1 MKQTTKRFYG
11 ALIGVAFLSG
21 LTGAF
26 AYSLSQKSAS
36 TMLPKFSFTES
47 QKSEELAENMGMQLS
62 QASMPAVQPVDLTEA
77 AEKACNAVVYIK
89 VVQKGKTQTIEYRDP
104 FEDFFG
110 DFFGRGGGGGT
121 QRRQVETPKREA
133 AGSGVIISD
142 DGYIVTNNH
151 VVENA
156 DEITI
161 TLNDNRE
168 FSARVIGLDAD
179 TDLALLKIEATGLP
193 AIVIGDSEQL
203 KVGEWVLAVGN
214 PFNLTSTVTAGIVS
228 AKARNIGAHKNGIE
242 SFIQTD
248 AAINAGNSGGALV
261 NTRGELVG
269 INAMLYSQTG
279 SFTGYGFAIPT
290 TIMKKVVGDLQAYG
304 TVQRA
309 MIGISGMTLH
319 DYIDA
324 KKHEDE
330 KFTADFGTNDG
341 VYVAEVSEDGAAE
354 EAGIK
359 SGDVIVSVD
368 GKNVTKMSELQEA
381 TTKYHPGDK
390 AQIGYIRDKKE
401 KTTTITFRNAKG
413 STNVIKT
420 QKVDALGAEFKELT
434 ESQKKTL
441 HLSYGVQVSKLKDGY
456 LKDAGVPQDF
466 IILKANN
473 QNIKS
478 AADMESAFRSAQASD
493 EQTLWIWGKT
503 PAGRPMSFA
512 IYLGE

>member
-11 ALIGVAFLSG
+11 TLACVAFVSG
-21 LTGAF
+21 ITGAF
-26 AYSLSQKSAS
+26 AYSISQKSVSDA
-36 TMLPKFSFTES
+36 FSALQPNVTVTVPS
-47 QKSEELAENMGMQLS
+47 DDPHPVMTLSNAKS
-62 QASMPAVQPVDLTEA
+62 PAVQPVDLTVA

-89 VVQKGKTQTIEYRDP
+89 VVMGGKTQTVEYQDP
-104 FEDFFG
+104 FADFFG
-110 DFFGRGGGGGT
+110 EFFGRGQGGT
-121 QRRQVETPKREA
+121 QRRQVQTPKREA

-168 FSARVIGLDAD
+168 FTAKVIGLDPD
-179 TDLALLKIEATGLP
+179 TDLALLKIEATGLQP
-193 AIVIGDSEQL
+193 IVIGDSEQL

-248 AAINAGNSGGALV
+248 AAINQGNSGGALV

-279 SFTGYGFAIPT
+279 SFSGYGFAIPT
-290 TIMKKVVGDLQAYG
+290 SIMQKVVTDLQAYG

-309 MIGISGMTLH
+309 MVGISGMTLH

-324 KKHEDE
+324 KKHENE

-341 VYVAEVSEDGAAE
+341 VYVAEVLEDGAAAK
-354 EAGIK
+354 AGLK
-359 SGDVIVSVD
+359 EGDVIVSVGD
-368 GKNVTKMSELQEA
+368 KKVTKMSELQEA
-381 TTKYHPGDK
+381 TTKYRPGDT
-390 AQIGYIRDKKE
+390 ATIGYIRDKKE

-420 QKVDALGAEFKELT
+420 QKVDVLGAEFKELT
-434 ESQKKTL
+434 DSQKKTL
-441 HLSYGVQVSKLKDGY
+441 NLSYGVQVTNLKAGY
-456 LKDAGVPQDF
+456 LKDAGVPEGF

-478 AADMESAFRSAQASD
+478 VSDIESVFKSAQASD

-503 PAGRPMSFA
+503 PAGKAMSFA
-512 IYLGE
+512 VQLEE

>member
-11 ALIGVAFLSG
+11 TLVGVAFLSG

-26 AYSLSQKSAS
+26 AYSLSQKSVDKV
-36 TMLPKFSFTES
+36 LPSFSFTEPKKA
-47 QKSEELAENMGMQLS
+47 QEPVGNLMTLS
-62 QASMPAVQPVDLTEA
+62 TASAPAVQPVDLTEA

-89 VVQKGKTQTIEYRDP
+89 VVQKGRKQTIEYRDP

-110 DFFGRGGGGGT
+110 DFFGRGGGGT

-133 AGSGVIISD
+133 AGSGVIISE

-151 VVENA
+151 VVEDA
-156 DEITI
+156 DDITI

-168 FSARVIGLDAD
+168 FKARVIGLDAD
-179 TDLALLKIEATGLP
+179 SDLALLKIDASGLP

-290 TIMKKVVGDLQAYG
+290 TIMKKVVNDLQAYG

-319 DYIDA
+319 DYIAA
-324 KKHEDE
+324 KKREDE
-330 KFTADFGTNDG
+330 KFSADFGTNDG

-359 SGDVIVSVD
+359 AGDVIISVD